1 MSICNSILLLFG
13 QTSFNLAFCCYL
25 HHQFFNWASVP
36 GGRFSNS
43 PTSQSPNVACKCR
56 TDPTSMTKKI
66 ILIACVSQKGD
77 KKAKAKDLYISQL
90 FKSSL
95 AFANKQNPDK
105 IFILSA
111 LHHLLDIDQEIEPY
125 NVTLSSVPKAKRKP
139 GLKILTSEEKV
150 NWGKKVV
157 EQLSKQTDL
166 QNDEF
171 MVLAGQEYIKPII
184 NSIPHFQNPL
194 NGLRQGERVK
204 FLNEN

>member
-1 MSICNSILLLFG
+1 M
-13 QTSFNLAFCCYL
+13 A
-25 HHQFFNWASVP
+25 
-36 GGRFSNS
+36 
-43 PTSQSPNVACKCR
+43 
-56 TDPTSMTKKI
+56 KKI

-77 KKAKAKDLYISQL
+77 KKAKAKDLYTSQL

-111 LHHLLDIDQEIEPY
+111 LHHLLDIDEEIEPY
-125 NVTLSSVPKAKRKP
+125 NVTLSYQYYFLCHVTLSNVPKAKRKP
-139 GLKILTSEEKV
+139 ELKILTSKEKL

-157 EQLSKQTDL
+157 EQLAKQTDL

-171 MVLAGQEYIKPII
+171 IILAGQEYIKPII
-184 NSIPHFQNPL
+184 NSISHFSNPL

>member
-1 MSICNSILLLFG
+1 
-13 QTSFNLAFCCYL
+13 
-25 HHQFFNWASVP
+25 
-36 GGRFSNS
+36 
-43 PTSQSPNVACKCR
+43 
-56 TDPTSMTKKI
+56 MTKKI

-111 LHHLLDIDQEIEPY
+111 LHHLLDIDKEIEPY
-125 NVTLSSVPKAKRKP
+125 NVTLSNVPKAKRKP
-139 GLKILTSEEKV
+139 ELKILTQTEKII
-150 NWGKKVV
+150 WGKKVV
-157 EQLSKQTDL
+157 EQLSEQTDL
-166 QNDEF
+166 QNDKF
-171 MVLAGQEYIKPII
+171 IILAGQEYIKPII
-184 NSIPHFQNPL
+184 NSIPHLTNPL

>member
-1 MSICNSILLLFG
+1 
-13 QTSFNLAFCCYL
+13 
-25 HHQFFNWASVP
+25 
-36 GGRFSNS
+36 
-43 PTSQSPNVACKCR
+43 
-56 TDPTSMTKKI
+56 MTKKI

-125 NVTLSSVPKAKRKP
+125 NVTLSKVPKAKRKP

-184 NSIPHFQNPL
+184 NCIPHFQNPL

-204 FLNEN
+204 FLNKNRQ